1 MTPAEPITDAALE
14 QVRVAMVLASDPM
27 ILTKRELA
35 RILARLDEKERAL
48 ASMSVDAR
56 SIYEAEGDA
65 DTADDAIGIIAAG
78 LLAARRAGLKRA
90 EEITRQWLSETC
102 YGANDYDHGLE
113 DAAKQ
118 IADAIA
124 KEAEK

>member
-1 MTPAEPITDAALE
+1 MSDLAATIATQIGDKMHEEWGFCLE
-14 QVRVAMVLASDPM
+14 DHLYDIAIPLISV
-27 ILTKRELA
+27 
-35 RILARLDEKERAL
+35 AL
-48 ASMSVDAR
+48 AQAKS
-56 SIYEAEGDA
+56 EGRRE
-65 DTADDAIGIIAAG
+65 G
-78 LLAARRAGLKRA
+78 LRRA